1 MARGGYQQPSSP
13 APVSGPG
20 ALSKRTDGQP
30 VRSPGGMAYGEN
42 ADFADLQSSA
52 PMAQAATAT
61 PNVRQGSAAANGAPS
76 LTPFGAPTER
86 PDEPLTE
93 GNPMGP
99 GAGPGALSVPAGG
112 DAAAALDADRRTIA
126 MHLPSLLRMAEK
138 DTAPEG
144 FRMFV
149 RHLRN
154 LG

>member
-20 ALSKRTDGQP
+20 ALSRRTDSQP
-30 VRSPGGMAYGEN
+30 VRNPGGMAYGEN

-52 PMAQAATAT
+52 PMAKAASVT
-61 PNVRQGSAAANGAPS
+61 PNTGQGSAAANGAPT

-99 GAGPGALSVPAGG
+99 GAGPGVLSVPAGG
-112 DAAAALDADRRTIA
+112 DNTAALEADRAVIA
-126 MHLPSLLRMAEK
+126 SHLPALLRMAEK
-138 DTAPEG
+138 DNAPEG